1 MIKRE
6 SEDPLQYTRRNRNSR
21 HSSSA
26 GGKTNCSDQ
35 DKVYD
40 NNNVAG
46 IPDNNITTNYST
58 TPTADFGFHTP
69 TCVNVPP
76 AAYTITIPTTG
87 TIKEKD
93 DSDDNDNYTIKNTS
107 LPHYLT
113 GGDNVFS
120 SFHMLV
126 DVAVARLM
134 EMERE
139 KTRRVETKNG

>member
-1 MIKRE
+1 MIRRE
-6 SEDPLQYTRRNRNSR
+6 GEDPLRYRRRNRNSR

-35 DKVYD
+35 DKDYE

-46 IPDNNITTNYST
+46 IPDNNITTDYST

-69 TCVNVPP
+69 TCANVPP

-87 TIKEKD
+87 TIGEKD
-93 DSDDNDNYTIKNTS
+93 DSDDNDNYNIKNTS
-107 LPHYLT
+107 LHHYLT

-120 SFHMLV
+120 NFHMLV
-126 DVAVARLM
+126 DVAVGRLKKM
-134 EMERE
+134 ETQKSLRC
-139 KTRRVETKNG
+139 